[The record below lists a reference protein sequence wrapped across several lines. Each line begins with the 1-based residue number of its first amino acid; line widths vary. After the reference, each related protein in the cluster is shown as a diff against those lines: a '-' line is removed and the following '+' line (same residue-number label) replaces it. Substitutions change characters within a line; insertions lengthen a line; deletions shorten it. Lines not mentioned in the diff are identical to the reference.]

1 MTATRDTHDVEALI
15 TDRYLES
22 LLATRGDATAG
33 AAAFG
38 WEGGDLDRGVRL
50 ASLRLRRDLPRFHPS
65 FRFEERLALRLAEA
79 AAAMHVAR
87 AVGSEGVPVPIRR
100 GRVTDLADL
109 VDLSGLADV
118 TGPSDP
124 DAPAALRPSAFRGDD
139 DGGAEGALRRH
150 ARPIL
155 IGGAVASAAIS
166 IAGAAI
172 VAWRRSHH
180 PVSPM
185 ARAAR
190 AAHAL
195 RLVQPRQ
202 AGVERPD

>member
-1 MTATRDTHDVEALI
+1 MTATRDTNDVEALV

-79 AAAMHVAR
+79 AAAMYVAR
-87 AVGSEGVPVPIRR
+87 AVGSEGVPVPIGR

-109 VDLSGLADV
+109 VDVSALAD
-118 TGPSDP
+118 P
-124 DAPAALRPSAFRGDD
+124 DGPAAPSPAASRGDD